1 MNGVIVADVETDAG
15 FAAGF
20 RPDQLDGFRI
30 GVTSDRRSEDLIAA
44 FERRGAEVLH
54 APAIRIAAVDDDA
67 ELTRDTAA
75 IIEARPDLL
84 LATTSYGVRRWFEVA
99 DAAGLGAELTEVL
112 TRARILVRGPKARGA
127 IRAAGLEDRG
137 MSVDETTASLVDQV
151 LEEGVSGLTIAV
163 QLHGFPDVAQIDRLR
178 NAGAHVLTAAP
189 YRWSL
194 PEDSTRVLRLVDA
207 ICTGSVDAVTFTSA
221 PAVDALLATAEQAG
235 KLGAVLDAFA
245 NGVTAAAVG
254 PVTAAPLEAA
264 GIRPIAPQRFRM
276 GALIRLVCEHLETT
290 AIRRVATPRGD
301 VELRGRLV
309 VVNGRGASLSPTS
322 LALFRLLL
330 AEPGRVV
337 SRTELATALPDDPDD
352 HAVDMAISR
361 LRRSLPVP
369 DLIATVI
376 KRGYSIPV
384 RSAD

>member
-1 MNGVIVADVETDAG
+1 MADVETDAG
-15 FAAGF
+15 LAAGF
-20 RPDQLDGFRI
+20 RSDQLDGFRI

-75 IIEARPDLL
+75 IIDARPDLF

-127 IRAAGLEDRG
+127 IRAAGLEDSG
-137 MSVDETTASLVDQV
+137 MSVDETTASLIDQV
-151 LEEGVSGLTIAV
+151 LAEGVTGLTIAV
-163 QLHGFPDVAQIDRLR
+163 QLHGFPDVEQIDRLR
-178 NAGAHVLTAAP
+178 DAGARVLTAAP

-245 NGVTAAAVG
+245 DSVTAAAVG

-264 GIRPIAPQRFRM
+264 GIRPIAPHRFRM
-276 GALIRLVCEHLETT
+276 GALIRLVCEHLETS
-290 AIRRVATPRGD
+290 AIRRVTTSRGTI
-301 VELRGRLV
+301 ELRGRLV
-309 VVNGRGASLSPTS
+309 VVDGQSASLSPTS

-330 AEPGRVV
+330 ADPGRVV
-337 SRTELATALPDDPDD
+337 ARSELATALPEDPDD

-376 KRGYSIPV
+376 KRGYSIPIGH
-384 RSAD
+384 DD

>member
-1 MNGVIVADVETDAG
+1 MADVDTDAG

-54 APAIRIAAVDDDA
+54 APTIRIAAADDDA

-75 IIEARPDLL
+75 IIAARPDLL
-84 LATTSYGVRRWFEVA
+84 LATTSYGVRRWLEVA
-99 DAAGLGAELTEVL
+99 DAAGLGADLADVL

-127 IRAAGLEDRG
+127 VRAAGLEDSG

-151 LEEGVSGLTIAV
+151 LAEGVDGLTVAV
-163 QLHGFPDVAQIDRLR
+163 QLHGFPDVPQLDRLR
-178 NAGAHVLTAAP
+178 DAGARVLTAAP

-245 NGVTAAAVG
+245 GGVTAAAVG

-264 GIRPIAPQRFRM
+264 GLTPIVPHRFRM
-276 GALIRLVCEHLETT
+276 GALIRLVCEHLEAST
-290 AIRRVATPRGD
+290 IRVPTSRGTI
-301 VELRGRLV
+301 ELRGRLV
-309 VVNGRGASLSPTS
+309 VVDGRSASLSPTS

-337 SRTELATALPDDPDD
+337 ARSELGTALPDDPDD

-361 LRRSLPVP
+361 LRRALPVP

-384 RSAD
+384 DADA

>member
-75 IIEARPDLL
+75 IIAARPDLL

-127 IRAAGLEDRG
+127 VRAAGLEDSG

-151 LEEGVSGLTIAV
+151 LAEGVDGLTVAV
-163 QLHGFPDVAQIDRLR
+163 QLHGFPDAAQIDRLR
-178 NAGAHVLTAAP
+178 DAGARVLTAAP
-189 YRWSL
+189 YRWRL

-245 NGVTAAAVG
+245 TDVTAAAVG

-264 GIRPIAPQRFRM
+264 GVRPLVPSRFRM
-276 GALIRLVCEHLETT
+276 GALIRLVCEHLESS
-290 AIRRVATPRGD
+290 AIRRVPTSRGTI
-301 VELRGRLV
+301 ELRGRLV
-309 VVNGRGASLSPTS
+309 VIDGRSASLSPTS

-330 AEPGRVV
+330 ADPGRVV
-337 SRTELATALPDDPDD
+337 ARSELATALPDDPDD

-361 LRRSLPVP
+361 LRRALPVP

-376 KRGYSIPV
+376 KRGYSIPIGH
-384 RSAD
+384 D

>member
-1 MNGVIVADVETDAG
+1 MAELETDAG

-75 IIEARPDLL
+75 IIAARPDLF

-127 IRAAGLEDRG
+127 IRAAGLEDSG
-137 MSVDETTASLVDQV
+137 MSIDETTASLVDQV
-151 LEEGVSGLTIAV
+151 LQEGVAGLTVAV
-163 QLHGFPDVAQIDRLR
+163 QLHGSPDVEQLDRLR
-178 NAGAHVLTAAP
+178 DAGARVLSAAP

-207 ICTGSVDAVTFTSA
+207 ICSGSVDAVTFTSA
-221 PAVDALLATAEQAG
+221 PAVDALLATADQAG

-245 NGVTAAAVG
+245 TDVVAAAVG

-264 GIRPIAPQRFRM
+264 GIRSIAPQRFRM

-290 AIRRVATPRGD
+290 AIRRIETARGP
-301 VELRGRLV
+301 VKLRGRLA
-309 VVNGRGASLSPTS
+309 VVNGHSATLSPTG
-322 LALFRLLL
+322 LALFRLLI
-330 AEPGRVV
+330 ADPGRVV
-337 SRTELATALPDDPDD
+337 ARSELATALPDDPDD

-384 RSAD
+384 DSHR

>member
-1 MNGVIVADVETDAG
+1 MNGVIVADTETDAG
-15 FAAGF
+15 LAAGF
-20 RPDQLDGFRI
+20 HPGQLEGFRI

-75 IIEARPDLL
+75 IIAARPDLL
-84 LATTSYGVRRWFEVA
+84 LATTSYGMRRWLEVA

-112 TRARILVRGPKARGA
+112 ERARILVRGPKARGA
-127 IRAAGLEDRG
+127 VRAAGLEDSG

-151 LEEGVSGLTIAV
+151 LRDGVAGMTIAM
-163 QLHGFPDVAQIDRLR
+163 QLHGFPDQAQLDRLTA
-178 NAGAHVLTAAP
+178 AGARVLTAAP
-189 YRWSL
+189 YRWRL

-221 PAVDALLATAEQAG
+221 PAVDALLATADEAG
-235 KLGAVLDAFA
+235 RLHDVLDALSTD
-245 NGVTAAAVG
+245 VVVAAAVG
-254 PVTAAPLEAA
+254 PVTAAPLEAV
-264 GIRPIAPQRFRM
+264 GVRPIVPERFRM
-276 GALIRLVCEHLETT
+276 GALIRLVCEHLETA
-290 AIRRVATPRGD
+290 AIRRATTPRGAI
-301 VELRGRLV
+301 ELRGRLV
-309 VVNGRGASLSPTS
+309 LVDGRGASLSPTS

-330 AEPGRVV
+330 ADPGRVV
-337 SRTELATALPDDPDD
+337 SRSELATALPDDPDD

-361 LRRSLPVP
+361 LRRSLPAP

-376 KRGYSIPV
+376 KRGYSIPT
-384 RSAD
+384 SDD

>member
-1 MNGVIVADVETDAG
+1 MDGLIVADVETDTG

-75 IIEARPDLL
+75 IIAARPDLL
-84 LATTSYGVRRWFEVA
+84 LATTSYGIRRWLEVA

-112 TRARILVRGPKARGA
+112 ARARILVRGPKARGA
-127 IRAAGLEDRG
+127 VRAAGLEDSG
-137 MSVDETTASLVDQV
+137 MSVDETTASLVGQV
-151 LEEGVSGLTIAV
+151 LADGVAGLTVAV
-163 QLHGFPDVAQIDRLR
+163 QLHGFPDVDQLARLR
-178 NAGAHVLTAAP
+178 DAGARVLTAAP
-189 YRWSL
+189 YRWRL
-194 PEDSTRVLRLVDA
+194 PENSARVLRLVDA

-235 KLGAVLDAFA
+235 KLNDVLDAFA
-245 NGVTAAAVG
+245 DTVIAAAVG

-264 GIRPIAPQRFRM
+264 GIRPISPQRYRM

-290 AIRRVATPRGD
+290 AVRRVPTPRGTI
-301 VELRGRLV
+301 ELRGGLAV
-309 VVNGRGASLSPTS
+309 VDGRSASLSPTS

-337 SRTELATALPDDPDD
+337 SRTKLATALPDDPDD

-361 LRRSLPVP
+361 LRRALPVP

-384 RSAD
+384 RGA

>member
-1 MNGVIVADVETDAG
+1 MDGLIVADVETDTG

-75 IIEARPDLL
+75 IIAARPDLL
-84 LATTSYGVRRWFEVA
+84 LATTSYGVRRWLEVA
-99 DAAGLGAELTEVL
+99 DAAGLGADLTDVL
-112 TRARILVRGPKARGA
+112 EHARILVRGPKARGA
-127 IRAAGLEDRG
+127 VRAAGLEDVG

-151 LEEGVSGLTIAV
+151 LADGVAGLTVAV
-163 QLHGFPDVAQIDRLR
+163 QLHGFPDIGQLDRLR
-178 NAGAHVLTAAP
+178 AAGARVLTAAP
-189 YRWSL
+189 YRWNL

-235 KLGAVLDAFA
+235 KLGDVLDAFTDT
-245 NGVTAAAVG
+245 VVAAAVG

-290 AIRRVATPRGD
+290 AIRRVTTQHGAI
-301 VELRGRLV
+301 ELRGRLV
-309 VVNGRGASLSPTS
+309 IVDGRSAALSPTS

-330 AEPGRVV
+330 AEPSRVV
-337 SRTELATALPDDPDD
+337 SRSELATALPDDPDD

-361 LRRSLPVP
+361 LRRALPMP
-369 DLIATVI
+369 DLITTVI
-376 KRGYSIPV
+376 KRGYSIPA
-384 RSAD
+384 RGE